1 MQQDLAQIV
10 EAMFLIVIWGGVGV
24 ALAWMFGVGDKS

>member
-1 MQQDLAQIV
+1 MAQFV
-10 EAMFLIVIWGGVGV
+10 EAAFLTVIWGGVGV